1 MVTSKNALR
10 GIFRGAL
17 ILSPMATQD
26 ILDTALQWLAEGR
39 KVALATVVETWGSAP
54 VPGGSQLLVD
64 EQTHFI
70 GSVSGGCVET
80 AVIGAAQEVISTGA
94 PRLLEYGVT
103 NEMAWE
109 VGLACGGRIR
119 IYLEF
124 VGEACHTLLEQLH
137 ACRAAGAS
145 CVTFRNLDTHD
156 SFVLEPGLH
165 VDEQHAELH
174 ELALQAL
181 QTDRCVRHQV
191 QGQDW
196 FIQPVNTP
204 LRLIIIGAVHT
215 AQHLAGYAL
224 SCGYEVVVVDPRP
237 AFASAARFPGVA
249 LNTEWPD
256 YALELLAPDQRTALV
271 TLSHDP
277 KLDDPALQAALRSP
291 AFYIGALGSSKTHA
305 ARRQRL
311 RAAGLEEAEI
321 APLKAPVGL
330 DIGARSPAEIAVS
343 IMAQITRTLRKELCA
358 EGNNLR

>member
-1 MVTSKNALR
+1 
-10 GIFRGAL
+10 
-17 ILSPMATQD
+17 MATQD

-64 EQTHFI
+64 GQTHFI

-80 AVIGAAQEVISTGA
+80 AVIGAAQEVISSGA

-109 VGLACGGRIR
+109 VGLACGGHIR

-124 VGEACHTLLEQLH
+124 ISAVRQTLLQQLNT
-137 ACRAAGAS
+137 CRAAGAS
-145 CVTFRNLDTHD
+145 CVMLRNLDTHD
-156 SFVLEPGLH
+156 SLVLEPGLH

-174 ELALQAL
+174 ELSLQAL
-181 QTDRCVRHQV
+181 QTDRCVRRQV

-196 FIQPVNTP
+196 FIQPVNTR
-204 LRLIIIGAVHT
+204 LRLLIIGAVHT

-237 AFASAARFPGVA
+237 AFASVARFPGVA

-256 YALELLAPDQRTALV
+256 YALELLAPDRRTALV

-277 KLDDPALQAALRSP
+277 KLDDPALQLALRSP
-291 AFYIGALGSSKTHA
+291 AFYVGALGSRKTQA
-305 ARRQRL
+305 ARRERL
-311 RAAGLEEAEI
+311 RAAGLAEAEI
-321 APLKAPVGL
+321 ARLKAPVGL

-343 IMAQITRTLRKELCA
+343 IMAQMTQTLRKA
-358 EGNNLR
+358 